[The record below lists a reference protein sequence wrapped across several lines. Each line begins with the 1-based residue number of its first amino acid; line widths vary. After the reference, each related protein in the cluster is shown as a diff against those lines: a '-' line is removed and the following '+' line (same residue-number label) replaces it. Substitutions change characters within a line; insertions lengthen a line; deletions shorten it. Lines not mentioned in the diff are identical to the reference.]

1 MARITYGDKSTA
13 QVSPLP
19 EDQKWVSA
27 DANEVKESVNA
38 LYDINGVLVGVAG
51 AVVDIGEGEVGQVL
65 ISSGVGAPPAW
76 LNSGELPVTPFF
88 SLTSGSQSGIYVE
101 DGANSGRAKFSL
113 VGGNPALD
121 LAAWSG
127 SSWNV
132 TVGGVVAYQSSDD
145 VADPTLCTAWTI
157 AGGVAPLPDTSV
169 LYGPVVQ
176 ETLQQLGQAVT
187 GSAMVVD
194 YQPGPLG
201 IMSGIAI
208 FQGETL
214 GGGVTFDLL
223 TLIPGITGARFIS
236 ASSPEGTPVFCGLGD
251 GSLDTFIVS
260 VLDISGSPIG
270 DSNLIDVVI
279 AYKL

>member
-51 AVVDIGEGEVGQVL
+51 AVVDIGEGVAGQPLLSAGPGVAPAYGALNADDIDIPAPFLFVTIEGVL
-65 ISSGVGAPPAW
+65 NQEPFRYVSATSYERISNPTDLLFATAGFWRVFLDGTTNYISDQATSTDPPQ
-76 LNSGELPVTPFF
+76 VT
-88 SLTSGSQSGIYVE
+88 TSWT
-101 DGANSGRAKFSL
+101 DGG
-113 VGGNPALD
+113 
-121 LAAWSG
+121 
-127 SSWNV
+127 
-132 TVGGVVAYQSSDD
+132 TTY
-145 VADPTLCTAWTI
+145 
-157 AGGVAPLPDTSV
+157 AGGVSQEYSGTVDDV
-169 LYGPVVQ
+169 LI
-176 ETLQQLGQAVT
+176 QLGQAVT